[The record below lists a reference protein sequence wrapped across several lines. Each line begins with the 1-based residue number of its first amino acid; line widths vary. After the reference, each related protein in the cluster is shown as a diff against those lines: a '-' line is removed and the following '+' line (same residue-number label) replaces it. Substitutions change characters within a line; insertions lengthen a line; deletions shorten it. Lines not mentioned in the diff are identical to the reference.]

1 MSFRYP
7 TFFGA
12 IVLAALFIVSS
23 PSWAQSDDVDPE
35 IRIQQLEQQLR
46 VLTGQNEELQYRN
59 RRLEEQL
66 KALQAGAPTAAAP
79 QATNPALAP
88 NYPAANYPAQ
98 ATAPVA
104 PPAPQ
109 PGPADPAAL

>member
-1 MSFRYP
+1 M
-7 TFFGA
+7 
-12 IVLAALFIVSS
+12 LATGLALS
-23 PSWAQSDDVDPE
+23 PPSCAQSDVDVEPE

-46 VLTGQNEELQYRN
+46 TLTGQNEELQYRN

-66 KALQAGAPTAAAP
+66 KALQAGAPATGAP
-79 QATNPALAP
+79 QATNPAPAP

-98 ATAPVA
+98 AAAPVA

-109 PGPADPAAL
+109 AGAGEPAAL